1 MEREAAKR
9 AEELQDRAIR
19 EQALC
24 PEGYKK
30 KMFSSKCKKCGRV
43 KEDHRPLHP
52 SEAALTE
59 LEARIAA
66 MARKLVESETS
77 VRMLQAQVEEMTLL
91 QWSKDQRA
99 IEALRMELGQ
109 ARKDRAGVEKV
120 AVPGGE
126 VPSTILHDDGE
137 HKVDAVN
144 EDQVGVVLAD
154 ETQVRLSRN
163 ITLCMNLRPPS
174 THTTTTN
181 IHPTRPQDNP
191 EYTKLLEKCETKLA
205 YWVRSKISAR
215 DRTLSLSKSV
225 LCHSPQRILVSCNI
239 LRS

>member
-1 MEREAAKR
+1 M
-9 AEELQDRAIR
+9 
-19 EQALC
+19 
-24 PEGYKK
+24 
-30 KMFSSKCKKCGRV
+30 

-77 VRMLQAQVEEMTLL
+77 VRMLQTQVEEMSKDQRRATEAQKKKMRKDQQAAEAQIAAMARKLVESETNVRMLQTQVEEMTLL

-154 ETQVRLSRN
+154 ETQVHLKLS
-163 ITLCMNLRPPS
+163 IMIVLVPLS
-174 THTTTTN
+174 
-181 IHPTRPQDNP
+181 
-191 EYTKLLEKCETKLA
+191 
-205 YWVRSKISAR
+205 SA
-215 DRTLSLSKSV
+215 
-225 LCHSPQRILVSCNI
+225 H
-239 LRS
+239 